1 MQAAI
6 ILAGGRFARFGRDKN
21 LAPLGGKPLIWWPA
35 QALCSAGNVIIAAN
49 NWAQAEKYLKI
60 VGVGATAALD
70 PLPSEGVAGGLLQG
84 LRSTYAENVAVC
96 YADTPFV
103 VWGIYCKLFEAAPGN
118 QGAVLE
124 AKGERRYHLS
134 VVNRLPAIKA
144 LKAGIEAGKEDLGSC
159 LEDLELAVV
168 PEEEVLDMDPD
179 LDCLIDVDTEGDLR
193 AANKVLERR
202 EAEAE
207 RRKEA
212 ECDI

>member
-21 LAPLGGKPLIWWPA
+21 LAPLGGKPLIWWTA
-35 QALCSAGNVIIAAN
+35 QALTSAGNVIIAAN

-70 PLPSEGVAGGLLQG
+70 PVPSEGAAGGLLQG

-103 VWGIYCKLFEAAPGN
+103 VWGIYCLLFEAARGH

-124 AKGERRYHLS
+124 AEGKRHYNLS
-134 VVNRLPAIKA
+134 VVDRLPAIKA
-144 LKAGIEAGKEDLGSC
+144 LKAGVGEGDLDLGTC
-159 LEDLELAVV
+159 LEGLDMAVV
-168 PEEEVLDMDPD
+168 PEGDVLELDPE
-179 LDCLIDVDTEGDLR
+179 LDCLLDVDTEGDLR

-202 EAEAE
+202 DRDAE
-207 RRKEA
+207 RRREL
-212 ECDI
+212 ECDT